1 MKEMKWERLWARKY
15 SPFSSSAFMMFFVK
29 ERQFGYCGN
38 KLFVPEGNLMAYYC
52 EKSEIDI
59 LVKNYENFLRK
70 QDMAEYSVAY
80 EKEIEKLLLF
90 VESIKNINPDDL
102 SRDDLRALLNRL
114 KDEITYS
121 GTYQFYAFAVLL
133 GPAAELEDRL
143 LIMPEGEK
151 LMQIITTPYKH
162 TQITR
167 SHLELL
173 KIAAGK
179 DRTKLR
185 DHARK
190 YAWIPVYEPLDKAW
204 TEADFLDHL
213 EQIENPE
220 SEIIKSENTH
230 KENLTAYQKYLNT
243 IEDEDFKKLVEIVHH
258 FSYLKEMRDD
268 YRRKAYWL
276 LRPFLTKLAVFIGLS
291 FDELNFLSLD
301 EVSESILNGKS
312 VVSERELLARQES
325 YAYILEDGK
334 LKIYSG
340 KEAAKL
346 GKKML
351 PKTDSELKGMIASRG
366 VAKGKVSII
375 YHQGEFAKF
384 KEGDI
389 LVTTMTHPEFLPIMK
404 KASAIVTDEGGITCH
419 AAIVTRE
426 LGIPCIIGTKNAT
439 KVLND
444 GDSVEVDAE
453 NGIVK
458 IIKEHRKKL

>member
-1 MKEMKWERLWARKY
+1 MKKMTWERLWARKY
-15 SPFSSSAFMMFFVK
+15 SPFVASAFMMLFVK

-143 LIMPEGEK
+143 SIMPEGEK

-162 TQITR
+162 TQITWA
-167 SHLELL
+167 HLELL

-220 SEIIKSENTH
+220 NELVRSENTH
-230 KENLTAYQKYLNT
+230 QENLAAYQKYLDT
-243 IEDEDFKKLVEIVHH
+243 IEDKDFKKLVEIVHH

-276 LRPFLTKLAVFIGLS
+276 LRPFLTKLALSIGLS

-301 EVSESILNGKS
+301 EVMKSIPESRS
-312 VVSERELLARQES
+312 VVSKKEILTRQKS
-325 YAYILEDGK
+325 FAYILIDGK
-334 LKIYSG
+334 LEIFSG
-340 KEAAKL
+340 KTAVDM

-351 PKTDSELKGMIASRG
+351 LEIGSEIKGMIASRG
-366 VAKGKVSII
+366 VATGKVSII

-419 AAIVTRE
+419 AAIVARE

-439 KVLND
+439 QVLKD
-444 GDSVEVDAE
+444 GDMVEVDADK
-453 NGIVK
+453 GI
-458 IIKEHRKKL
+458 IRKLES